1 MFLISSYNFSDN
13 TVLII
18 ITLRLYFSHIQEVKS
33 KIQAYVTISIVFF
46 SLNNY
51 SFRFYRMPEK
61 LVSIN

>member
-51 SFRFYRMPEK
+51 SFRFYRMPGK
-61 LVSIN
+61 LFP